1 MKKSIFA
8 VLVTG
13 LFLLGMAGSASAELL
28 TFDTMPDGGGAVV
41 LGTDMEWEDGYL
53 YTDINTEP
61 SADLFFND
69 TVYLN
74 EFQMGGGDGIAT
86 VTAYSR
92 IGTSFDYNELW
103 TIDVDLSGAWVDVTA
118 GLAGVDKLSVVPND
132 FVAKLDNM
140 RINEVPNPVSIILF
154 GAGLTGLTGLLRR
167 KER

>member
-13 LFLLGMAGSASAELL
+13 LFLLGMAGSASAVLL
-28 TFDTMPDGGGAVV
+28 DFPVYPDGSGYVT

-53 YTDINTEP
+53 YTNINTEP

-86 VTAYSR
+86 VTGQDCS
-92 IGTSFDYNELW
+92 EE
-103 TIDVDLSGAWVDVTA
+103 
-118 GLAGVDKLSVVPND
+118 K
-132 FVAKLDNM
+132 KDNGK
-140 RINEVPNPVSIILF
+140 EQIIVMI
-154 GAGLTGLTGLLRR
+154 
-167 KER
+167 